1 MKDTNITSIVLY
13 GFRGCGKSTI
23 GRAVAKKLEMPFFE
37 MDDIILRRSG
47 MSIAKLTEN
56 GTRWEPFRQM
66 EHMLVKEIRTQKRAV
81 ISTGGGT
88 AVNELY
94 GEQNKLLLLAMP
106 AAIHVLLT
114 AGVSIV
120 GKRIRGREEHRTDRE
135 RPILTPQRAKDL
147 EERLRTVTDPYERK
161 QIETDAIVNDSLAVF
176 QTRKSLYE
184 QITNNVIDTGNV
196 SIDQAVQ
203 TIIQLRQRTNTLSK

>member
-1 MKDTNITSIVLY
+1 MKDTNITSIILY

-66 EHMLVKEIRTQKRAV
+66 EHALVKEIRMQKRAV

-88 AVNELY
+88 AVNELH
-94 GEQNKLLLLAMP
+94 GEQNKVLLLAMP

-114 AGVSIV
+114 AGVSV
-120 GKRIRGREEHRTDRE
+120 VSKRIRVREEHRTDSE
-135 RPILTPQRAKDL
+135 RPILTPQRAQDL
-147 EERLRTVTDPYERK
+147 EARLHTVIDPQQRK

-184 QITNNVIDTGNV
+184 QITNNIIDTGNV

-203 TIIQLRQRTNTLSK
+203 TIIQLRQRTNTLS